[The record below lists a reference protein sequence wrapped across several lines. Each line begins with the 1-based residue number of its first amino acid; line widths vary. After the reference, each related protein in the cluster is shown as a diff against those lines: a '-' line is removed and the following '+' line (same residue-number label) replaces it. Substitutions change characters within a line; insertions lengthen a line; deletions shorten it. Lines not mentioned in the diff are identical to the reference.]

1 MDDQVSA
8 GLVGGVGIRGAQAAA
23 GVDAVA
29 DAVSGWRS
37 LLVIDNC
44 EHVLESVRRA
54 CEQLA
59 GRAAGLR
66 LLGTSRIP
74 LDIEPECVWRLP
86 PMAVPGEAGGP
97 GVTEA
102 GEVFFSPAARAGGAL
117 SVGAPLPA

>member
-66 LLGTSRIP
+66 LLVTSRIP
-74 LDIEPECVWRLP
+74 RDIEPECGGRWR
-86 PMAVPGEAGGP
+86 PMGGPGGARGP
-97 GVTEA
+97 GVTGA
-102 GEVFFSPAARAGGAL
+102 GAGWSARGQRGRGSAPRGGH
-117 SVGAPLPA
+117 SD